1 MARDR
6 KQMKAYRGRLTLN
19 DTLKIITA
27 VLIVLVLVLGS
38 VYWYTGGDMISFD
51 IMESMPDMPWDN
63 QEPAVPPEPPLPITP
78 DPVPTPVPIPEP
90 QPKPELDPILAAVQ
104 LPLSAVVDGTAS
116 AQAQS
121 MGANAIILDMKT
133 DAGVLGWYSEIPMAG
148 ASGAVQ
154 QTSEINQQI
163 EILNEGDLYMVARVS
178 LFKDHA
184 VAGQGNYPIRTN
196 SGYRWTDSEGM
207 RWTSPTNVE
216 VQNYVL
222 DCLEELCQLGFDEI
236 VLDNAGYPNRGNL
249 GYIKKSNQYNID
261 IRPVVMAEFYEKLD
275 ETLQMYDTKISIRVP
290 NTVLTGED
298 TRTGLSS
305 AILETYA
312 HRIWLDTSDVEI
324 QLELMKGLGITGDT
338 DRVVIISDG
347 LTQDITMAQGVINQ
361 ISF

>member
-63 QEPAVPPEPPLPITP
+63 QEPEVTPEPPLPITP

-148 ASGAVQ
+148 VSGAVQ

-163 EILNEGDLYMVARVS
+163 EIRAIYTWLPECRYL
-178 LFKDHA
+178 K
-184 VAGQGNYPIRTN
+184 T
-196 SGYRWTDSEGM
+196 
-207 RWTSPTNVE
+207 
-216 VQNYVL
+216 
-222 DCLEELCQLGFDEI
+222 
-236 VLDNAGYPNRGNL
+236 
-249 GYIKKSNQYNID
+249 
-261 IRPVVMAEFYEKLD
+261 
-275 ETLQMYDTKISIRVP
+275 TL
-290 NTVLTGED
+290 
-298 TRTGLSS
+298 
-305 AILETYA
+305 
-312 HRIWLDTSDVEI
+312 
-324 QLELMKGLGITGDT
+324 
-338 DRVVIISDG
+338 
-347 LTQDITMAQGVINQ
+347 
-361 ISF
+361 